1 MEGINE
7 VAINWFCSAT

>member
-7 VAINWFCSAT
+7 KVAKR